1 MEWNDFLNTD
11 FNVGDEVWVCDYRFN
26 NEYIKKPIRHV
37 PPTKVVIDLS
47 ENIKKRIYYSDYYFK
62 VLNKKGEPTS
72 KVIAPFDNTG
82 FRSYKGVAVQV
93 FYTEEEAQE
102 YYKNRCVEIKKEA
115 EKEKEVIMKE
125 YDDFI
130 SSLD

>member
-1 MEWNDFLNTD
+1 MEWSDFIKTN
-11 FNVGDEVWVCDYRFN
+11 FKIGDKVWVCDYRFN

-37 PPTKVVIDLS
+37 PPTKVMIDS
-47 ENIKKRIYYSDYYFK
+47 NENTKKRVYYSDHHFK
-62 VLNKKGEPTS
+62 ALNKKDEPTS

-82 FRSYKGVAVQV
+82 FRSYTGIPVQV

-102 YYKNRCVEIKKEA
+102 YYQNRKAEIKEEA
-115 EKEKEVIMKE
+115 IKEKESIMKE

-130 SSLD
+130 SSLE